1 VENVFQVVA
10 LDRLF
15 TVEEF
20 QEFLNELWGHIDLQ
34 GFDIDGLIYHQL
46 KEELIDTL
54 DVWPGGI
61 NLILLLDTCLREAEV
76 GLLHIGQGAED
87 ILLNH
92 LHDLVQVGD
101 DQGGHVLLVAEHL
114 LKLIYGIKPIGL
126 FIIILLIINL
136 PCP

>member
-1 VENVFQVVA
+1 MEDVFQVVA
-10 LDRLF
+10 LDGLLAI
-15 TVEEF
+15 EEF
-20 QEFLNELWGHIDLQ
+20 QELLNKLWGDIDLQ
-34 GFDIDGLIYHQL
+34 GFDIHGLVDHQL
-46 KEELIDTL
+46 EEELIDTL

-61 NLILLLDTCLREAEV
+61 HLILLLDTCLRESEV

-92 LHDLVQVGD
+92 LHDLVEVGD
-101 DQGGHVLLVAEHL
+101 DQGGHVFLVAEHL
-114 LKLIYGIKPIGL
+114 LKLIYGIKPLGL